1 MLLEINTYKNINI
14 LKKTIKNLQ
23 NSAENLEKQSV
34 SSKQDFERILKEY
47 KNLKNKNQDF
57 YFLEKKLKEINLNEI
72 ILKEK
77 LMDFKN
83 LKLNKEK
90 DLNEIK
96 SSRTAINE
104 IYENCV

>member
-14 LKKTIKNLQ
+14 LKKTLNNLQ